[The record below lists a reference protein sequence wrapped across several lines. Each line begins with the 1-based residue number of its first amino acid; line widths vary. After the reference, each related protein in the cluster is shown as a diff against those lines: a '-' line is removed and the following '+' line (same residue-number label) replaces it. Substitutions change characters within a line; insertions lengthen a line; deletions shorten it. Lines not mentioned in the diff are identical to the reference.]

1 MNFGEMGEHFGNIM
15 LVFGILLFFG
25 IIVMILK
32 FYKKASQGQ
41 ALVRTGMGGTK
52 VSFSGIMVVPV
63 IHKLEIMDIS
73 LKNIE
78 ISRNG
83 ADGLIC
89 ADNMRADIK
98 VAFFVRVNKSIED
111 VIKVAQSVGCARA
124 ASKQAVTDLFEAKF
138 SEALKTVGKQIDF
151 VDLYNEREKFKL
163 AIIDIIGTDLNGFV
177 LDDAAI
183 DYLEQTNINALSP
196 NNILDSEGIKKIT
209 QLTANQNILSNQIKR
224 DEEKVITQ
232 QDVETREAILEMER
246 QLAEKEEKQARE
258 IANIKSRETAEIQK
272 VSHEERLKA
281 EKARIATDEEVQV
294 AEENKNRQIIVAE
307 KNKDR
312 TLAVETER
320 VEKDR
325 ALEINERQRIVTLAQ
340 IEKEKAIEVER
351 KNIQETIRER
361 VAIEKTVVDE
371 EEKIKDTKAF
381 AEADRSKSVAITNA
395 EKLAEEQLVQQ
406 IKAAEAAQQAAE
418 FEAKKKIIDAE
429 AGMQAANQ
437 EAEAIKILAD
447 AEATQKAA
455 IGLSEAKVMK
465 AKATA
470 VEEQGN
476 ADAAVIEATAEAEAK
491 SILIKS
497 EAQAKANSNI
507 GFADADVIKAT
518 ATAEEE
524 KGLTEANVMA
534 KKFSAEALGI
544 EEKAAA
550 MKKLD
555 GVGKEHE
562 EFKLNLSKEK
572 EIELAQINI
581 QKDIAAAQAEVLSSA
596 LKSANIDIVGG
607 EPVFFDKII
616 GAISNAKAV
625 DQYTDKSEVINDV
638 KNQLMNTEDGSNI
651 VDKIKGLIAKSGLS
665 SEDIKNFTVSSL
677 LVKLMSDSKSTKDK
691 NLLTQL
697 MDFASKSGLGNTKA
711 KDLM

>member
-1 MNFGEMGEHFGNIM
+1 MGTSALLSN
-15 LVFGILLFFG
+15 VFFIAIISIVIIILGTFA
-25 IIVMILK
+25 IISR

-41 ALVRTGMGGTK
+41 ALVRTGVGGTK
-52 VSFSGIMVVPV
+52 VSFGGIMAIPV
-63 IHKLEIMDIS
+63 LHKLEILDIS
-73 LKNIE
+73 LKNIVIE
-78 ISRNG
+78 RSG
-83 ADGLIC
+83 SDGLIC
-89 ADNMRADIK
+89 GDNMRADIK

-111 VIKVAQSVGCARA
+111 VIKVAQSVGCSRA
-124 ASKQAVTDLFEAKF
+124 ASKQAVTELFEAKF
-138 SEALKTVGKQIDF
+138 SEALKTVGKQIEF

-163 AIIDIIGTDLNGFV
+163 AIIDIIGTDLNGFR

-209 QLTANQNILSNQIKR
+209 ELTANQNILSNQIKR

-294 AEENKNRQIIVAE
+294 SEENKNRQIIVAQ

-325 ALEINERQRIVTLAQ
+325 ELEINERQRIVTLAQ
-340 IEKEKAIEVER
+340 IEKEKSIEVER
-351 KNIQETIRER
+351 KNIQEVIRER
-361 VAIEKTVVDE
+361 IAIEKTVVDE

-395 EKLAEEQLVQQ
+395 EQLAEEQLVQQ
-406 IKAAEAAQQAAE
+406 IKAAEAGQQAAE
-418 FEAKKKIIDAE
+418 FEAKKKIIEAE

-465 AKATA
+465 AKAEA

-476 ADAAVIEATAEAEAK
+476 ADAAVIESIADADAK
-491 SILIKS
+491 SILVKS
-497 EAQAKANSNI
+497 EAQAKANANI

-518 ATAEEE
+518 AVAEEE

-625 DQYTDKSEVINDV
+625 DQYADKSEVINDV
-638 KNQLMNTEDGSNI
+638 KNQLMNSEDGSTI
-651 VDKIKGLIAKSGLS
+651 VDKIKGLIAKSGLG

-677 LVKLMSDSKSTKDK
+677 LYKLMNDSKSTKDK